1 MEVESFMAEQK
12 KKRFKFK
19 YGTPRF
25 LVQLVS
31 LLLLNGLLLAEL
43 YPNLN
48 LQRYPVTLPILLSI
62 NAPTNLAYG
71 SLDVIQVA
79 LASPVVPWVALAF
92 VFVIGAVLG
101 RAFCGWVCPMGFI
114 QDMVTIVR
122 GPFGQVDV
130 RMHESGK
137 RFKYFVLGV
146 ALLVSVSLAISLSMG
161 IGADYKNSL
170 GIFANGLLIPLA
182 PEGTLFS
189 MIPRAIMYLRLEV
202 APTFLDKI
210 SANQLVTWIRSVP
223 LMIYAGLILLF
234 VFFYGAYKVPRFWC
248 RYSMS
253 SRSQDGSV
261 PEVQLL
267 RHEERSREMQQM
279 STLRGS
285 LPNADPNPIAAL
297 GEVQRSG
304 MHPMRGM
311 RRRMRQQ
318 LVELQIPLS
327 ARVGKTSGSVTD
339 WSLNS

>member
-19 YGTPRF
+19 YGIPRF

-43 YPNLN
+43 YPNLS
-48 LQRYPVTLPILLSI
+48 LQRYPVALPVLLSI

-79 LASPVVPWVALAF
+79 LANPVAPWVALAF

-114 QDMVTIVR
+114 QDMVTMAK
-122 GPFGQVDV
+122 GTLGQVDV
-130 RMHESGK
+130 RTHESGK
-137 RFKYFVLGV
+137 RFKYFVLVV

-161 IGADYKNSL
+161 TGNEYKSSL
-170 GIFANGLLIPLA
+170 GIFADGLLIPLA

-189 MIPRAIMYLRLEV
+189 MIPRAILYLKLEV

-210 SANQLVTWIRSVP
+210 SANQLVEWIRSVP
-223 LMIYAGLILLF
+223 LVIYAGLILLF

-248 RYSMS
+248 RYLCPVGAKMAPFQKYSFLGMKRDPVKCS
-253 SRSQDGSV
+253 KC
-261 PEVQLL
+261 PHCEAACP
-267 RHEERSREMQQM
+267 MQVRI
-279 STLRGS
+279 LS
-285 LPNADPNPIAAL
+285 LPWEKFNDPECILCGECADACVNN
-297 GEVQRSG
+297 S
-304 MHPMRGM
+304 
-311 RRRMRQQ
+311 
-318 LVELQIPLS
+318 LS
-327 ARVGKTSGSVTD
+327 YKFP
-339 WSLNS
+339 

>member
-1 MEVESFMAEQK
+1 MAEQK

-19 YGTPRF
+19 YGIPRF

-79 LASPVVPWVALAF
+79 LASPVAPWVALAF
-92 VFVIGAVLG
+92 VFVIGAVIG

-114 QDMVTIVR
+114 QDMVTMAR

-189 MIPRAIMYLRLEV
+189 TIPRAIIYLKLEV

-248 RYSMS
+248 RYLCPVGAKMAPFQKYSFLGMKRDPVKCS
-253 SRSQDGSV
+253 KC
-261 PEVQLL
+261 PHCEAACP
-267 RHEERSREMQQM
+267 MQIRI
-279 STLRGS
+279 LS
-285 LPNADPNPIAAL
+285 LPWEKFNDPECILCGECADACVNN
-297 GEVQRSG
+297 S
-304 MHPMRGM
+304 
-311 RRRMRQQ
+311 
-318 LVELQIPLS
+318 LS
-327 ARVGKTSGSVTD
+327 YKFP
-339 WSLNS
+339 